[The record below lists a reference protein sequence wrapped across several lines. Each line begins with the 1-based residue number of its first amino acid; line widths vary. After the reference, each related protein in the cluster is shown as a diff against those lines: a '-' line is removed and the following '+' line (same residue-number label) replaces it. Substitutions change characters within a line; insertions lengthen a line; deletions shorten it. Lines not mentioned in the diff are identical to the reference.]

1 MRVLFCGSG
10 WHSFVKIIE
19 RALPPGSEVHIWD
32 RAQPLE
38 RVVDGYQVILA
49 SNGPITASVIAAATQ
64 LQLIQQPAVGTEN
77 IDLEAA
83 RARGIPVCNAPG
95 QSGPAV
101 AELALF
107 LMLALLRR
115 APEAQA
121 AFARSTIG
129 STIGRELAGRTLGI
143 VGMGVTGS
151 ALARLGEGIG
161 MKVTAVRSSRTD
173 AEWQKFLRE
182 ADVVSLHCPLTPAT
196 RGLMNDRAF
205 AAMKAGSLVI
215 NCARGP
221 VIDRAALERTLDSGH
236 LGGAGLDVFWD
247 EPWDPNDPLYQ
258 RPNVVVMPHVGS
270 STEEAMSRIAAIVA
284 TNVDRVTRGE
294 PLVHRIA

>member
-1 MRVLFCGSG
+1 ME
-10 WHSFVKIIE
+10 IIA
-19 RALPPGSEVHIWD
+19 RALPPGSEVDIWD

-38 RVVDGYQVILA
+38 RVVVDYDVVLP
-49 SNGPITASVIAAATQ
+49 SNGPITAAVIEAASR
-64 LQLIQQPAVGTEN
+64 LRLIQQPAVGTDN

-115 APEAQA
+115 APEAQV
-121 AFARSTIG
+121 AFGRATIG

-143 VGMGVTGS
+143 IGMGVTGT
-151 ALARLGEGIG
+151 ALARLGEGVG
-161 MKVTAVRSSRTD
+161 MKVTAVKSRRTD
-173 AEWQKFLRE
+173 AEWEKFLHE

-196 RGLMNDRAF
+196 RALMDDRAF
-205 AAMKAGSLVI
+205 ASMKPGALII

-258 RPNVVVMPHVGS
+258 RPNVVVMPHVGG
-270 STEEAMSRIAAIVA
+270 STEENMSRMAAIVS
-284 TNVDRVTRGE
+284 TNVTRVFRGE

>member
-1 MRVLFCGSG
+1 MRALFCGSG

-19 RALPPGSEVHIWD
+19 RALPPGSEVDIWD
-32 RAQPLE
+32 RARPLE
-38 RVVDGYQVILA
+38 RVVVDYDVVLP
-49 SNGPITASVIAAATQ
+49 SNGPITATVIEAASR
-64 LQLIQQPAVGTEN
+64 LRLIQQPAVGTEN

-83 RARGIPVCNAPG
+83 RARGVPVCNAPG

-115 APEAQA
+115 APEAQV
-121 AFARSTIG
+121 AFGRATIG

-143 VGMGVTGS
+143 IGMGVTGT
-151 ALARLGEGIG
+151 ALARLGEGVG
-161 MKVTAVRSSRTD
+161 MKVTAVKSGRSD
-173 AEWQKFLRE
+173 AEWEKFLRE

-196 RGLMNDRAF
+196 RGLMDDRAF
-205 AAMKAGSLVI
+205 SLMKPGALII

-221 VIDRAALERTLDSGH
+221 VIDRAALERALDSGH

-247 EPWDPNDPLYQ
+247 EPWDPADPLYQ
-258 RPNVVVMPHVGS
+258 RPNVVVMPHVGG
-270 STEEAMSRIAAIVA
+270 STEENMARMAAIVA
-284 TNVDRVTRGE
+284 TNVTRVFRGE
-294 PLVHRIA
+294 PLLHRIA

>member
-10 WHSFVKIIE
+10 WHAFVKIIE
-19 RALPPGSEVHIWD
+19 RALPPGSEVNIWD
-32 RAQPLE
+32 RSQPLE
-38 RVVDGYQVILA
+38 RVVDGYEVLLP
-49 SNGPITASVIAAATQ
+49 SNGAITADVIASASQ
-64 LQLIQQPAVGTEN
+64 LRLIQQPAVGSEN

-121 AFARSTIG
+121 AFACATIG

-143 VGMGVTGS
+143 VGMGVTGT

-161 MKVTAVRSSRTD
+161 MKVTAMRSSRTD
-173 AEWQKFLRE
+173 AEWEKFLRE

-196 RGLMNDRAF
+196 RGLMDDRAF
-205 AAMKAGSLVI
+205 SLMKPGALVI

-221 VIDRAALERTLDSGH
+221 VIDRPALERTLDTGH

-247 EPWDPNDPLYQ
+247 EPWDPGDPLYQ

-270 STEEAMSRIAAIVA
+270 STEEAMARIAAIVA
-284 TNVDRVTRGE
+284 GNVDRAFKGQ
-294 PLVHRIA
+294 PLLHRIA